1 MAAERLRARVTARV
15 GRLCIEADLDTGGGS
30 LVLVGPNGAGKTT
43 LLSLL
48 LGVFPVER
56 GRVEVGEAVLLD
68 TAAGIDVPVEQ
79 RGIGY
84 VPQDYALFPH
94 LSVRENVAFAVRSD
108 PARRGR
114 AAGAEVVDAMLAD
127 LGIAAHAHRRTQALS
142 GGEKQRVALARA
154 LSVSPRALLLDEPL
168 AALDVHSRRAVRA
181 FLSDYLR
188 TLAIPTVVVTHDAT
202 DARLLGDRI
211 AVLEAGRVTQAGTW
225 EELSARPASPFVEEF
240 VASARSAGDA
250 PPSRRADSA

>member
-1 MAAERLRARVTARV
+1 MEAERLRARVTARV
-15 GRLCIEADLDTGGGS
+15 GRLRIDAELDTGDGA

-48 LGVFPVER
+48 LGVLPVER

-94 LSVRENVAFAVRSD
+94 LSVRENVAFAVTSD
-108 PARRGR
+108 PSRRRRSAR
-114 AAGAEVVDAMLAD
+114 AAQAADAERVDAMLDD
-127 LGIAAHAHRRTQALS
+127 LGIAALAHRRTRALS

-168 AALDVHSRRAVRA
+168 AALDVHSRHEVRA

-211 AVLEAGRVTQAGTW
+211 AVLEAGRVTQAGPW
-225 EELSARPASPFVEEF
+225 EELAARPASRFVEEF
-240 VASARSAGDA
+240 VAAARSSGE
-250 PPSRRADSA
+250 PR